1 MNQYLK
7 NLDAHGQIGVLFVF
21 VFGLL
26 LLVTV
31 IAAIQS
37 LRRSTQAS
45 TGAADEEL
53 GSDMALSHPYRA
65 LLKTS
70 WMFALVFWL
79 SWSLGDKVATVL
91 FAFISF
97 FALREFITLS
107 PTKRGDHRSLLLVFF
122 VVLPVQYALVM
133 YEHFN
138 LFTVF
143 IPVYV
148 FLAIPVVSALAGDP
162 TAFLERNAKMQWG
175 IMVCVF
181 GLSHVPA
188 ILLLDF
194 PLYNGGQS
202 YAGKNMFLLFHLVMV
217 VQLCMV
223 IQHMSW
229 RWFDQ
234 KTWGKN
240 AQGSKWNRAVAPN
253 VSKSFNWASW
263 LLGISVAS
271 LVGGLLAGITPFIPA
286 QAVAMSF
293 IACVAGSFGHLVMKA
308 LKRDRGVTH
317 WAGGAK
323 SVTGAGGLLD
333 RIDSLCFAAPVF
345 FHSVHWYF
353 NL

>member
-7 NLDAHGQIGVLFVF
+7 NLDANGQVGVLFIF

-26 LLVTV
+26 ALASI
-31 IAAIQS
+31 IAVMQS
-37 LRRSTQAS
+37 LRRSV
-45 TGAADEEL
+45 GADT
-53 GSDMALSHPYRA
+53 ALTSPYRA

-91 FAFISF
+91 FGFISF

-122 VVLPVQYALVM
+122 VVLPVQYALVI

-148 FLAIPVVSALAGDP
+148 FLAVPVVSALANDP
-162 TAFLERNAKMQWG
+162 SNFLERNAKMQWG

-194 PLYNGGQS
+194 PPYNGGQS

-229 RWFDQ
+229 RWFDR
-234 KTWGKN
+234 KSWG
-240 AQGSKWNRAVAPN
+240 SLKWNRAVAPN
-253 VSKSFNWASW
+253 ISASFNWASW
-263 LLGISVAS
+263 LLGVCVAS
-271 LVGGLLAGITPFIPA
+271 FVGGLLAGLTPFIPA

-308 LKRDRGVTH
+308 LPRDRGVTH
-317 WAGGAK
+317 WAGGTK